1 MSSRIF
7 IDTNVV
13 VYANDSRDSTKQ
25 SSASERMAEIMR
37 AGTGV
42 VSTQVL
48 QEYASVAITKLR
60 QEDAIVLRV
69 LRLLETLEVVQATPA
84 LVRRAVELRKV
95 YQVGFWDAG
104 IIAAAEQADCDLI
117 LSEDLSAGRFYGGI
131 RVVNP
136 FA

>member
-1 MSSRIF
+1 
-7 IDTNVV
+7 
-13 VYANDSRDSTKQ
+13 
-25 SSASERMAEIMR
+25 
-37 AGTGV
+37 